1 MSSVKT
7 NIVIIL
13 AAMSLLV
20 GCGGSPAVTSKPTKT
35 STLPAPV
42 WLIQPPTETGFLYG
56 TGSAEVYAG
65 DHDLKNPLISPIY
78 GDFSGFPPTYLVSGT
93 RDLFLSD
100 TVRAH
105 RKLRDAGV
113 VADLNVFEGVPHGA
127 YLVPGS
133 GEYNAA
139 LGDLKKFLQ
148 IHL

>member
-1 MSSVKT
+1 LYVGTPNIDFLYAGDTIVTNEYVDNTIVSVKG
-7 NIVIIL
+7 IVNAFHEI
-13 AAMSLLV
+13 
-20 GCGGSPAVTSKPTKT
+20 
-35 STLPAPV
+35 
-42 WLIQPPTETGFLYG
+42 
-56 TGSAEVYAG
+56 YAG

-127 YLVPGS
+127 FLVPDS
-133 GEYNAA
+133 GEYDAA